1 VANGYAPDSIKHK
14 ATLDKA
20 VAAGKAAVRSTQKVI
35 NCPILDERTAV
46 SRGVADAATPRPR
59 IELWYRRQLTF
70 CYLANGWETLGNDQ
84 GPLNANSDAARVY
97 TSDVSRVVIGDGP
110 VRQTRL
116 VVPVAPVFR
125 PAIRT
130 DDQSGGPLRVTRV
143 VDNTL
148 S

>member
-84 GPLNANSDAARVY
+84 GVLFYSNSDDQRVD
-97 TSDVSRVVIGDGP
+97 TFDVTPLAVGSGP
-110 VRQTRL
+110 SQQSRL
-116 VVPVAPVFR
+116 VVPIERAYLPVIFG
-125 PAIRT
+125 A
-130 DDQSGGPLRVTRV
+130 DQGQGI
-143 VDNTL
+143 
-148 S
+148 